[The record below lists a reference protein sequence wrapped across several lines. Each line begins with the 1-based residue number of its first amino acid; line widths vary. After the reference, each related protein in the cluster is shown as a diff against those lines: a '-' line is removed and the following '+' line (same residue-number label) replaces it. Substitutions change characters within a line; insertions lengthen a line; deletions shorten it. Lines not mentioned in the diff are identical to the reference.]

1 LRKIITL
8 GGQVKRIQA
17 VGSSPPLKI
26 VLLTTVLTAAA
37 AVFAQGPAAQK
48 SRVRQPDL
56 ATGKDTFTKYCAS
69 CHGVSGKGDGPA
81 AAAFKPPPMDLTAL
95 SKSHDGK
102 FPASYVSAVLK
113 FGRNV
118 LAHGD
123 VDMPVWGSRFKAID
137 PAGDPTGQHHVD
149 DVVAYLASIQVK

>member
-1 LRKIITL
+1 M
-8 GGQVKRIQA
+8 A
-17 VGSSPPLKI
+17 
-26 VLLTTVLTAAA
+26 LLAHGL
-37 AVFAQGPAAQK
+37 PAQK
-48 SRVRQPDL
+48 SRARESDL
-56 ATGKDTFTKYCAS
+56 AAGKDTFTKYCAS

-95 SKSHDGK
+95 SKTHDGK
-102 FPASYVSAVLK
+102 FPTSYVAAVLK

-137 PAGDPTGQHHVD
+137 PAGDPTGQHHID
-149 DVVAYLASIQVK
+149 DVVAYVESLQLK

>member
-1 LRKIITL
+1 MRKIITL
-8 GGQVKRIQA
+8 GCQVKRIQA
-17 VGSSPPLKI
+17 VESSSPLKTA
-26 VLLTTVLTAAA
+26 LLTSVLAAAA
-37 AVFAQGPAAQK
+37 AVFAQGQTAQK
-48 SRVRQPDL
+48 SRSRQPDL

-95 SKSHDGK
+95 TKSHDGK
-102 FPASYVSAVLK
+102 FPAGYVSAVLK

-137 PAGDPTGQHHVD
+137 PLGDPTGQHHID
-149 DVVAYLASIQVK
+149 DVVAYVESIQVK